1 MVGQIEGSE
10 VTAPA
15 SKGGFDVRE
24 HWIDSAVVVAVSG
37 ALDMLT
43 APQLAE
49 AIDIAVSAGPD
60 TLIVDLTDVD
70 FLGSAGMNAVVAAY
84 RAFTPLTRFAVV
96 ADGPATS
103 RPLKLI
109 GIDEIIDLY
118 PNLDD
123 ALAALPTP

>member
-1 MVGQIEGSE
+1 MVGQFNGSG
-10 VTAPA
+10 VTAPP
-15 SKGGFDVRE
+15 SKGGFAIRE
-24 HWIDSAVVVAVSG
+24 HWIDGAVVVAVSG

-43 APQLAE
+43 TPQLSE
-49 AIDIAVSAGPD
+49 AMDVAVSKSPA
-60 TLIVDLTDVD
+60 TLVVDLTDVD
-70 FLGSAGMNAVVAAY
+70 FLGSAGMNALVAAH
-84 RAFTPLTRFAVV
+84 RTFTSLPRFAVV

-109 GIDEIIDLY
+109 GIDDIIDLY